1 MNIRI
6 TRIGFEI
13 HPTVGKRAKRMP
25 DATVETTVALFQKQS
40 FAMFGAYKKNN
51 EINEIKN

>member
-25 DATVETTVALFQKQS
+25 DATVETTVLS
-40 FAMFGAYKKNN
+40 GGS
-51 EINEIKN
+51 INQINQNI